1 MKNWKRIA
9 LAVGGVLVAVLL
21 AVALWR
27 MGGAPEGETLPSPE
41 PSSSVSAVPTPE
53 VSALPTPE
61 VSPATSPSPSPT
73 PSPEATP
80 TPTAS
85 PTPQP
90 SEAPAALTCS
100 VSIRCDTILDNLD
113 LLDPEK
119 TELVPSDGVLLSRSD
134 VTFEEGE
141 SAFDLLKWVCQDEG
155 VHLEFS
161 ITPGYGSAYIEGIG
175 NLYEFDCGE
184 RSGWLYQVNGQ
195 APDRACSEYQLQPDD
210 KVEFL
215 YSCDWGQDLT

>member
-1 MKNWKRIA
+1 M
-9 LAVGGVLVAVLL
+9 
-21 AVALWR
+21 
-27 MGGAPEGETLPSPE
+27 
-41 PSSSVSAVPTPE
+41 
-53 VSALPTPE
+53 
-61 VSPATSPSPSPT
+61 
-73 PSPEATP
+73 
-80 TPTAS
+80 
-85 PTPQP
+85 
-90 SEAPAALTCS
+90 
-100 VSIRCDTILDNLD
+100 D

-119 TELVPSDGVLLSRSD
+119 TELVPEDGVLLSRSD

-141 SAFDLLKWVCQDEG
+141 SAFDLLKRVCRDED

-195 APDRACSEYQLQPDD
+195 VPDRACSEYQLQADD

>member
-1 MKNWKRIA
+1 MKNLKRFA
-9 LAVGGVLVAVLL
+9 LAVGGVALAVLL
-21 AVALWR
+21 AVLLWR
-27 MGGAPEGETLPSPE
+27 MGGAPEEETRPSPE
-41 PSSSVSAVPTPE
+41 PSPSVSVVPTPTP
-53 VSALPTPE
+53 SPSPTPE
-61 VSPATSPSPSPT
+61 ASASPSVSPT
-73 PSPEATP
+73 PSPEAAP
-80 TPTAS
+80 S

-90 SEAPAALTCS
+90 SEDSAALSCS
-100 VSIRCDTILDNLD
+100 ISIRCDTILDNMD

-119 TELVPSDGVLLSRSD
+119 TELVPSDGVLLSLSD

-141 SAFDLLKWVCQDEG
+141 NAFDLLKQVCQDEG

-195 APDRACSEYQLQPDD
+195 VPDRACSEYLLQADD

>member
-1 MKNWKRIA
+1 MKNWKRFA

-21 AVALWR
+21 AVLLWR
-27 MGGAPEGETLPSPE
+27 VGGAPEEEIRPSPE
-41 PSSSVSAVPTPE
+41 PSPSVSVVPTP
-53 VSALPTPE
+53 A
-61 VSPATSPSPSPT
+61 PSPSPT
-73 PSPEATP
+73 SEASASPSASPMPSPEAAP
-80 TPTAS
+80 S
-85 PTPQP
+85 PTPKP
-90 SEAPAALTCS
+90 SEAPAALSCS
-100 VSIRCDTILDNLD
+100 ISIRCDTILDNLD

-119 TELVPSDGVLLSRSD
+119 TELVPSDGVLLAKSD

-141 SAFDLLKWVCQDEG
+141 SAFDLLKRVCQDEG

-195 APDRACSEYQLQPDD
+195 TPDRACSEYQLQGDD
-210 KVEFL
+210 EVEFL

>member
-21 AVALWR
+21 AVLLWR
-27 MGGAPEGETLPSPE
+27 MGGAPEGEPLPSPE
-41 PSSSVSAVPTPE
+41 PSLSVSAVPTPE
-53 VSALPTPE
+53 ASASPTPE
-61 VSPATSPSPSPT
+61 ASASPSASPAPG
-73 PSPEATP
+73 PEAEP
-80 TPTAS
+80 SPTAS

-90 SEAPAALTCS
+90 SEAPAALSCS
-100 VSIRCDTILDNLD
+100 ISIRCDTILDNLD

-119 TELVPSDGVLLSRSD
+119 TELVPSGGVLLSLSE

-141 SAFDLLKWVCQDEG
+141 SAFDLLKRVCQDEG

-195 APDRACSEYQLQPDD
+195 APDRACSEYLLQTDD

>member
-1 MKNWKRIA
+1 MKNWKRIV

-27 MGGAPEGETLPSPE
+27 MGGAPEEETLPSPE
-41 PSSSVSAVPTPE
+41 PSPSVSAVPTPE
-53 VSALPTPE
+53 ASASPTPE
-61 VSPATSPSPSPT
+61 VSPSPSATPT
-73 PSPEATP
+73 PSPEAAP
-80 TPTAS
+80 S
-85 PTPQP
+85 PTPQQ
-90 SEAPAALTCS
+90 SEAPAALSCS
-100 VSIRCDTILDNLD
+100 ISIRCDTILDNLD

-119 TELVPSDGVLLSRSD
+119 TELVPEDGVLLSQSD

-141 SAFDLLKWVCQDEG
+141 SAFDLLKRVCQDEG

-195 APDRACSEYQLQPDD
+195 TPDRACSEYLLQADD

>member
-9 LAVGGVLVAVLL
+9 RAVGGVLVADLL

-41 PSSSVSAVPTPE
+41 PSPSVSAVPTPE
-53 VSALPTPE
+53 ASASPTPE
-61 VSPATSPSPSPT
+61 VSPSPSATPT
-73 PSPEATP
+73 PSPDAAP
-80 TPTAS
+80 SPTAS

-90 SEAPAALTCS
+90 SEAPAALICS
-100 VSIRCDTILDNLD
+100 ISIRCDTILDNLD

-119 TELVPSDGVLLSRSD
+119 TELVPEDGVLLAQSE

-141 SAFDLLKWVCQDEG
+141 SAFDLLKRVCQDEG

-195 APDRACSEYQLQPDD
+195 VPDRACSEYLLQADD

>member
-21 AVALWR
+21 AVLLWR

-41 PSSSVSAVPTPE
+41 PSPSVSAVPTPTP
-53 VSALPTPE
+53 SPSSTPE
-61 VSPATSPSPSPT
+61 ASVLPSPSTSPT
-73 PSPEATP
+73 PSPDAAP
-80 TPTAS
+80 S

-90 SEAPAALTCS
+90 PEVPAALRCS
-100 VSIRCDTILDNLD
+100 ISIRCDTILDNLD

-119 TELVPSDGVLLSRSD
+119 TELVPADGVLLSQSD

-141 SAFDLLKWVCQDEG
+141 SAFDLLKRVCQDEG

-195 APDRACSEYQLQPDD
+195 VPDRACSEYLLQADD

-215 YSCDWGQDLT
+215 YSRDWGQDLT

>member
-1 MKNWKRIA
+1 M
-9 LAVGGVLVAVLL
+9 
-21 AVALWR
+21 
-27 MGGAPEGETLPSPE
+27 
-41 PSSSVSAVPTPE
+41 
-53 VSALPTPE
+53 
-61 VSPATSPSPSPT
+61 SPSPSATPT
-73 PSPEATP
+73 PSPDATP
-80 TPTAS
+80 S

-90 SEAPAALTCS
+90 SEAPATLSCS
-100 VSIRCDTILDNLD
+100 ISIRCDTILDNLD

-119 TELVPSDGVLLSRSD
+119 TELVPADGALLSQSD

-141 SAFDLLKWVCQDEG
+141 SAFDLLKRVCRDED

-184 RSGWLYQVNGQ
+184 RSGWLYQVNDQ
-195 APDRACSEYQLQPDD
+195 VPDRACSEYQLQAGD

>member
-9 LAVGGVLVAVLL
+9 LVAGAVAVAVLL
-21 AVALWR
+21 AVVLWR
-27 MGGAPEGETLPSPE
+27 MGGAPEGEPSPSPE
-41 PSSSVSAVPTPE
+41 PSPSVSAVPTPTPS
-53 VSALPTPE
+53 VSPTLTPE
-61 VSPATSPSPSPT
+61 ASPSPSASPA
-73 PSPEATP
+73 PSATATP
-80 TPTAS
+80 S

-90 SEAPAALTCS
+90 SEAPAEPTCS
-100 VSIRCDTILDNLD
+100 ISIRCDTILDNMD

-119 TELVPSDGVLLSRSD
+119 AELVPSDGVLLSQSD

-141 SAFDLLKWVCQDEG
+141 SAFDLLKRVCRDGG

-195 APDRACSEYQLQPDD
+195 APDRGCSEYQLQADD

>member
-9 LAVGGVLVAVLL
+9 LAVGAVAVAVLL
-21 AVALWR
+21 AVVLWR
-27 MGGAPEGETLPSPE
+27 MGDAPEGDPLPSPE
-41 PSSSVSAVPTPE
+41 PSPSVSAVPTP
-53 VSALPTPE
+53 T
-61 VSPATSPSPSPT
+61 PSPSPT
-73 PSPEATP
+73 PEASASTSPSPNPEATP
-80 TPTAS
+80 VPTAS

-90 SEAPAALTCS
+90 TEAPAALTCS
-100 VSIRCDTILDNLD
+100 VSIRCDTILDNMD

-119 TELVPSDGVLLSRSD
+119 TELVPADGVLLSQSD

-141 SAFDLLKWVCQDEG
+141 CAFDLLKRVCQDEG

-184 RSGWLYQVNGQ
+184 RSGWLYRVNGQ
-195 APDRACSEYQLQPDD
+195 VPDRACSEYQLQAGD

>member
-1 MKNWKRIA
+1 MKYWKRIA

-21 AVALWR
+21 AVVLWR
-27 MGGAPEGETLPSPE
+27 MDGAPEEGTLPSPE
-41 PSSSVSAVPTPE
+41 PSPSVSAVPTPAP
-53 VSALPTPE
+53 SPSSTPE
-61 VSPATSPSPSPT
+61 VSASTSPSASPT
-73 PSPEATP
+73 PSPDATSAP
-80 TPTAS
+80 TVS

-119 TELVPSDGVLLSRSD
+119 TELVPADGVLLTQSD

-141 SAFDLLKWVCQDEG
+141 SAFDLLKQVCQDEG

-195 APDRACSEYQLQPDD
+195 VPDRACSEYQLQADD
-210 KVEFL
+210 EIEFL

>member
-21 AVALWR
+21 AVVLWR
-27 MGGAPEGETLPSPE
+27 MDGAPEEGTLPSPE
-41 PSSSVSAVPTPE
+41 PSPSVSAVPTPAP
-53 VSALPTPE
+53 SPSSTPE
-61 VSPATSPSPSPT
+61 VSASTSPSASPT
-73 PSPEATP
+73 PSPDATSAP
-80 TPTAS
+80 TVS

-119 TELVPSDGVLLSRSD
+119 TELVPADGVLLTQSD

-141 SAFDLLKWVCQDEG
+141 SAFDLLKQVCQDEG

-184 RSGWLYQVNGQ
+184 RSGWLYQVNDQ
-195 APDRACSEYQLQPDD
+195 VPDRACSEYLLQAND